1 MTAGGNNQNRNSPNG
16 QSGYRPRCGI
26 LVVVVTIIALPKM
39 FYRFKVMAA
48 PKNQQRRTAS
58 TSRFEMKKI
67 EPFLSINF
75 FYSFNKANLF

>member
-1 MTAGGNNQNRNSPNG
+1 MTEGEIIRIGLVQMDRVVINPV
-16 QSGYRPRCGI
+16 I
-26 LVVVVTIIALPKM
+26 LVVVITIMALPKM

-58 TSRFEMKKI
+58 TSRFEMKKK
-67 EPFLSINF
+67 EPFLSINV